1 MYIDELPEINQNSY
15 FLVKKEAYTQLSSDW
30 LDYVDFV
37 IQNFGLEETS
47 NDKNYFSKLKQTYIG
62 GSKNFITNSDKVK
75 ETLGL
80 GGAFE
85 VLREVRKSNGYEYE
99 IQMNYNE
106 LTNLFFSK
114 EILKTRYIQRQQI
127 IDKFFLFQWSKGVIQ
142 YPMYLPREVIN
153 RTASNKEF
161 MENSNVYQEFSKWID
176 NKQYSGQMTSSL
188 MKATLLNIIVG
199 TSWQNL
205 KNITENGIS
214 TAESLVFTKDLETS
228 SKGKNSIYVL
238 NELRRMLIFY
248 GRKDIQEPLYI
259 RNKKAIASNTT
270 NEAFDFVDL
279 QIFPNLESLVKK
291 GRTYINV
298 LALDGLAKGTIKS
311 IRLHLNHFFR
321 YLIANCKNKTID
333 IKTVNEMFDPDNS
346 LNLKHYLES
355 LDIATATALMQ
366 NIIKF
371 LDYCELASAYAKNHI
386 PKFTGGAKYPFRK
399 AMPNEML
406 RHLIDILINRPPNS
420 QTTWQPNNVDISW
433 WKHKDV
439 FPIFPLMMLFNL
451 MIPLRGGQI
460 RHLCREKSFYFNE
473 TGEIS
478 HFIINTD
485 KNTRRVELQSID
497 NVWSEL
503 DIFKDFLIWH
513 KQYFPNLLPIKYQ
526 DDDNSPWEDIIPLF
540 IVPGRFRPIS
550 QRTHYAYLKKLLC
563 IYQIEKNQELIKLGK
578 SPYINVV
585 KRSDNQPIFENI
597 ADAQNAS
604 LAIFDKYYK
613 SEYDVHSLRV
623 TGVTRYL
630 EAGLNFKMVMM
641 LTGHKTPA
649 MVLDT
654 YNRLDYEER
663 QTLLSSAYKK
673 VFLGVG
679 ENMVQNTQE
688 FVYGEL
694 GELYRKD
701 GADGLENGFT
711 KNGLFSL
718 QRKSISNSS
727 DLDKLELG
735 TTIAKQSDPSTWF
748 AMTHGICP
756 GVQCPEG
763 REKKCSL
770 CPYLI
775 SGRVFFDGIV
785 HQTNMAMIRFFR
797 LSRDGN
803 EEFKTSHYE
812 NKPKNELLEATMEEI
827 LGWNE
832 ILSKI
837 EAEIHQ
843 EQKYSDKQHL
853 VLKDANTKLLKT
865 VTLPEEIV
873 YLENEFRAKMMGV
886 EIDKHSLAM
895 LTIRAFQFA
904 RNVGDELIYEIAN
917 DGKKVVDYLMGY
929 YEKSKNEDKLL
940 SFTNLLCNMTHK
952 STISHHIDN
961 T

>member
-1 MYIDELPEINQNSY
+1 
-15 FLVKKEAYTQLSSDW
+15 
-30 LDYVDFV
+30 
-37 IQNFGLEETS
+37 
-47 NDKNYFSKLKQTYIG
+47 
-62 GSKNFITNSDKVK
+62 
-75 ETLGL
+75 
-80 GGAFE
+80 
-85 VLREVRKSNGYEYE
+85 
-99 IQMNYNE
+99 
-106 LTNLFFSK
+106 
-114 EILKTRYIQRQQI
+114 
-127 IDKFFLFQWSKGVIQ
+127 
-142 YPMYLPREVIN
+142 
-153 RTASNKEF
+153 
-161 MENSNVYQEFSKWID
+161 
-176 NKQYSGQMTSSL
+176 
-188 MKATLLNIIVG
+188 
-199 TSWQNL
+199 
-205 KNITENGIS
+205 
-214 TAESLVFTKDLETS
+214 
-228 SKGKNSIYVL
+228 
-238 NELRRMLIFY
+238 
-248 GRKDIQEPLYI
+248 
-259 RNKKAIASNTT
+259 
-270 NEAFDFVDL
+270 
-279 QIFPNLESLVKK
+279 
-291 GRTYINV
+291 
-298 LALDGLAKGTIKS
+298 
-311 IRLHLNHFFR
+311 
-321 YLIANCKNKTID
+321 
-333 IKTVNEMFDPDNS
+333 
-346 LNLKHYLES
+346 
-355 LDIATATALMQ
+355 
-366 NIIKF
+366 
-371 LDYCELASAYAKNHI
+371 
-386 PKFTGGAKYPFRK
+386 
-399 AMPNEML
+399 MPNEML

-735 TTIAKQSDPSTWF
+735 TTIAKQSDPST
-748 AMTHGICP
+748 
-756 GVQCPEG
+756 
-763 REKKCSL
+763 CS
-770 CPYLI
+770 
-775 SGRVFFDGIV
+775 
-785 HQTNMAMIRFFR
+785 
-797 LSRDGN
+797 
-803 EEFKTSHYE
+803 
-812 NKPKNELLEATMEEI
+812 
-827 LGWNE
+827 
-832 ILSKI
+832 
-837 EAEIHQ
+837 
-843 EQKYSDKQHL
+843 
-853 VLKDANTKLLKT
+853 
-865 VTLPEEIV
+865 
-873 YLENEFRAKMMGV
+873 
-886 EIDKHSLAM
+886 
-895 LTIRAFQFA
+895 
-904 RNVGDELIYEIAN
+904 
-917 DGKKVVDYLMGY
+917 
-929 YEKSKNEDKLL
+929 
-940 SFTNLLCNMTHK
+940 
-952 STISHHIDN
+952 
-961 T
+961 